1 MSTLTK
7 IVHVNL
13 VQDRKVTPCEILV
26 EGERIARI
34 TPPGGLDEV
43 TNARV
48 IDGEGRYVS
57 HGFIDIHTHGG
68 GGHDFMDGTREAYE
82 GAASMHAMHGTT
94 CMLPTSLAASMEELK
109 ETLSIYEEV
118 KDQKVGARFLGLH
131 LEGPYLSLNQSGAQ
145 DPKYIRDPNPEEYKL
160 LVEMCP
166 DILRWTIAPERP
178 GAMEMG
184 EYLRSHGITPSIGH
198 TDATIDVVQE
208 AVKHGYNHI
217 THLYSACST
226 ITRRG
231 GYRYPG
237 VIESAYLIDEL
248 TVEVIADGSHLP
260 ASLLQMVYRF
270 IGPDRTTMVTDSLR
284 GAGIPEGD
292 SILGSLKNGQR
303 VIIED
308 GVAKM
313 PDRKAFAG
321 SVATTDRLVRNM
333 IQLAKVPLPV
343 AVDMQTRTASRI
355 IGKSDVTGVLKEG
368 RLADLIL
375 FDQDIHVSLTMV
387 GGRILFEKGN

>member
-7 IVHVNL
+7 IIRVNL
-13 VQDRKVTPCEILV
+13 VQDRKVQPCEILV
-26 EGERIARI
+26 EGERIAKI
-34 TPPGGLDEV
+34 TPPGGLSSITE
-43 TNARV
+43 AKV
-48 IDGEGRYVS
+48 IDGDGRYVS

-68 GGHDFMDGTREAYE
+68 GGHDYMDGTREAYE
-82 GAASMHAMHGTT
+82 GAARMHARHGTT
-94 CMLPTSLAASMEELK
+94 CLLPTSLAASMQEL
-109 ETLSIYEEV
+109 EDTLAIYNEV
-118 KDQKVGARFLGLH
+118 KDQKAGARFLGLH
-131 LEGPYLSLNQSGAQ
+131 IEGPYLSLNQAGAQ
-145 DPKYIRDPNPEEYKL
+145 DPKYIRDPDPKEYRYL
-160 LVEMCP
+160 IDLCP

-184 EYLRSHGITPSIGH
+184 EYLREHGITPSIGH

-208 AVKHGYNHI
+208 AVKHGFNHV

-231 GYRYPG
+231 GFRYPG
-237 VIESAYLIDEL
+237 VIESAYLIDQL
-248 TVEVIADGSHLP
+248 TVEVIADGCHLP

-284 GAGIPEGD
+284 GAGMPEGD
-292 SILGSLKNGQR
+292 SILGSLTNGQR

-333 IQLAKVPLPV
+333 ITLADVPLPT
-343 AVDMQTRTASRI
+343 AVDMQTRTAAKI
-355 IGKSDVTGVLKEG
+355 IGKSDVTGSLLEG

-375 FDQDIHVSLTMV
+375 FDHHIDVSLTMV
-387 GGRILFEKGN
+387 GGNILYEKGN